1 MIFHITM
8 SVVHNFS
15 NKVVLITGGTGALGR
30 ALVKKF
36 ITSGATTI
44 SSYRDEEEAEKLKSA
59 NNKVELVNL
68 DITKEEQILKMIP
81 ILIAKFGKIDI
92 LVNVVGGYLGGKN
105 ITELG
110 ENDWDTMMNLNLK
123 SAFLISKH
131 VIPNMKSSRNGG
143 KLVHISS
150 RTGIKSDGYDSAYAA
165 SKAGLI
171 RLVES
176 MSQEFKGYHIN
187 VNCILPSTIDTE
199 ANRRAMPK
207 ADFSKWLLTEDL
219 ASVVLFLC
227 SSNSKVINGAAIPTY
242 GLS

>member
-8 SVVHNFS
+8 SVVYNFS
-15 NKVVLITGGTGALGR
+15 NKVVLITGGTGELGR

-44 SSYRDEEEAEKLKSA
+44 SSYRDEEEAEKLKST

-68 DITKEEQILKMIP
+68 DITKEEQILKMIS
-81 ILIAKFGKIDI
+81 ILVTKFGKIDI

-131 VIPNMKSSRNGG
+131 VIPNMKSSGNGG

-176 MSQEFKGYHIN
+176 MSQEFKGYDIN
-187 VNCILPSTIDTE
+187 VNCILPSIIDTE

-219 ASVVLFLC
+219 AKVVFFLC
-227 SSNSKVINGAAIPTY
+227 SSDSKVINGAAIPTY

>member
-1 MIFHITM
+1 M
-8 SVVHNFS
+8 SIVYNFS

-36 ITSGATTI
+36 ITTGARTI
-44 SSYRDEEEAEKLKSA
+44 SSYRDEKEAEKLKST
-59 NNKVELVNL
+59 NNKVELIKL

-81 ILIAKFGKIDI
+81 ILVAKFGTIDI
-92 LVNVVGGYLGGKN
+92 LVNLVGGYLGGKN

-110 ENDWDTMMNLNLK
+110 ENDWETMMNLNLK

-131 VIPNMKSSRNGG
+131 VIPNMKSSGNGG
-143 KLVHISS
+143 KVVHISS
-150 RTGIKSDGYDSAYAA
+150 RTGLKSDGYDSAYAA

-176 MSQEFKGYHIN
+176 MSQEFKGYDIN
-187 VNCILPSTIDTE
+187 VNCILPSTIDTD
-199 ANRRAMPK
+199 ANRRAMPE

-219 ASVVLFLC
+219 ANVVLFLC
-227 SSNSKVINGAAIPTY
+227 SSDSKVINGAAIPTY

>member
-8 SVVHNFS
+8 SVVYNFS

-44 SSYRDEEEAEKLKSA
+44 SSYRDEEEAEKLKST

-81 ILIAKFGKIDI
+81 ILVTKFGKIDI

-131 VIPNMKSSRNGG
+131 VIPNMKSSGNGG

-176 MSQEFKGYHIN
+176 MSQEFKGYDIN

-219 ASVVLFLC
+219 ANVVLFLC
-227 SSNSKVINGAAIPTY
+227 SSDSKVINGAAIPTY

>member
-8 SVVHNFS
+8 SVVYNFS

-44 SSYRDEEEAEKLKSA
+44 SSYRDEEEAEKLKST

-68 DITKEEQILKMIP
+68 DITKEEQILKMIS
-81 ILIAKFGKIDI
+81 ILVTKFGKIDI
-92 LVNVVGGYLGGKN
+92 LVNVIGGYLGGKN

-131 VIPNMKSSRNGG
+131 VIPNMKSSGNGG

-176 MSQEFKGYHIN
+176 MSQEFKGYDIN
-187 VNCILPSTIDTE
+187 VNCILPSIIDTE

-219 ASVVLFLC
+219 AKVVFFLC
-227 SSNSKVINGAAIPTY
+227 SSDSKVINGAAIPTY